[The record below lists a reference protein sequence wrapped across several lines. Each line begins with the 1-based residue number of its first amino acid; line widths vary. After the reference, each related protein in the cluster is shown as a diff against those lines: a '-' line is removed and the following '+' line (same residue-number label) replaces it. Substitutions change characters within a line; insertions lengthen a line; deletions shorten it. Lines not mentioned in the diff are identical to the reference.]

1 MPVYGRT
8 PIALVTSAE
17 DNQPMSST
25 STVQEILIE
34 SAPDDEVQIP
44 NGDSKTVMI
53 ESNESVDRS
62 SIACPINMAKV
73 KEIVED
79 LPPEVKFFA
88 GPFSPM
94 FDALCYPQREN
105 MFIEISK
112 ESQQLAGEVT
122 HEVGNLF
129 TSMIDGFCAF
139 GTIFHA
145 IFGATFEAIYSA
157 FHELH
162 ENMGE
167 NLSHLV
173 HAIEQF
179 WSFLLHL
186 CYSAVVG
193 TAGSI
198 AGIASAIKTG
208 LGFGQQS
215 SSFW

>member
-34 SAPDDEVQIP
+34 SAPDDEVQIS
-44 NGDSKTVMI
+44 NGDRKTVVI

-62 SIACPINMAKV
+62 SIACPINMTKV

-79 LPPEVKFFA
+79 LPPEVKETAKYSGLVISSLLGLFFTVVFYRYLRHVFMPEENGLFCWLFA

-145 IFGATFEAIYSA
+145 IFGATFEAVRL
-157 FHELH
+157 FVKP
-162 ENMGE
+162 M
-167 NLSHLV
+167 
-173 HAIEQF
+173 
-179 WSFLLHL
+179 
-186 CYSAVVG
+186 
-193 TAGSI
+193 
-198 AGIASAIKTG
+198 
-208 LGFGQQS
+208 
-215 SSFW
+215 